1 MKKTNKMPYLN
12 LQLHS
17 MKNKDILL
25 QQKAEI
31 VARMNAA
38 MKEGKEEEFA
48 LAFGEFTENIQET
61 LLQEARGIVESV
73 DTNILAARGLRQL
86 TSEEKDYYQKVIVA
100 MKSSNPKQALTDL
113 DVVMPKTTIED
124 VFTDLV
130 TEHPLL
136 DAIDFQNSGAVTE
149 WLINTNESQLATWS
163 PLCAEIVKEL
173 TSGFKKIDLQ
183 QNKLSAFLP
192 VCKAMLDLGPVWLD
206 KYVRTILAES
216 LYLGLEDGILN
227 GKGQTANL
235 HEPIGMRKNMSGA
248 VDPATGYPDKA
259 KVAFTSFDPV
269 SYGNVLGDLA
279 TTENGNARIVQN
291 VILVVNPKDY
301 LTKVM
306 PATTPRTA
314 DGTYTRD
321 VFPFPTTVI
330 QSSQMAVN
338 EAIIGL
344 GKRYMMAAGTG
355 KSGKIEYSDDYR
367 FLEDERV
374 YLTKFYG
381 HGQPKD
387 NNAFKLLDITNLK
400 PTVQNVFITN
410 TDGDPIPMY
419 PSYDARLASL
429 TVGALTLSPAFNKST
444 FSYTAATTDAT
455 NTINALALDGEA
467 TIEILNGVTPVVN
480 GAAATWAEG
489 ANTLTVNV
497 TSGTE
502 TETYTVI
509 VTLTV

>member
-1 MKKTNKMPYLN
+1 
-12 LQLHS
+12 
-17 MKNKDILL
+17 MKNKDLLL

-31 VARMNAA
+31 VARMNVA

-48 LAFGEFTENIQET
+48 LAFGEFTENVQET
-61 LLQEARGIVESV
+61 LLTEARGIVESV
-73 DTNILAARGLRQL
+73 DTNILSARGTRQL
-86 TSEEKDYYQKVIVA
+86 TSEEKDYYQKVIGA

-113 DVVMPKTTIED
+113 DVVMPKTVIED
-124 VFTDLV
+124 VFSDLV
-130 TEHPLL
+130 TTHPLL
-136 DAIDFQNSGAVTE
+136 DAIDFQNAGAVTE
-149 WLINTNESQLATWS
+149 WLLNKNENQLATWS

-173 TSGFKKIDLQ
+173 TSGFKKIDLT

-192 VCKAMLDLGPVWLD
+192 VCKAMLDLGPAWLD
-206 KYVRTILAES
+206 RYVRTVLSEA
-216 LYLGLEDGILN
+216 LYLGLEAGILN

-235 HEPIGMRKNMSGA
+235 SEPIGMRKNMAGS
-248 VDPATGYPDKA
+248 VDPSTGYPDKA
-259 KVAFTSFDPV
+259 KVVFNSFDPV
-269 SYGNVLGDLA
+269 TYGAILGDLA
-279 TTENGNARIVQN
+279 ETENGNARIVQN

-306 PATTPRTA
+306 PATTVRGA
-314 DGTYTRD
+314 DGTYSKD

-330 QSSQMAVN
+330 QSTQIAVN
-338 EAIIGL
+338 EAIMGL

-355 KSGKIEYSDDYR
+355 KSGKIEFSDEYR

-387 NNAFKLLDITNLK
+387 NNAFTLLDITNLK
-400 PTVQNVFITN
+400 PTNQKVFIAN

-429 TVGALTLSPAFNKST
+429 SVGALTLSPAFNKST
-444 FSYTAATTDAT
+444 FSYTATSTDAT
-455 NTINALALDGEA
+455 NAVNALALDGEA
-467 TIEILNGVTPVVN
+467 TIEILNGETPVVN
-480 GAAATWAEG
+480 GAAATWVNG
-489 ANTLTVNV
+489 ANTVTINV

-509 VTLTV
+509 VTATV